1 MMSALAL
8 VAAFLYNLGV
18 VLEKRALR
26 GLPPVTAA
34 HPGRLLWTLAGSV
47 GWLAGFGLIGAGL
60 VLQGVVLAHLPF
72 SIAQPL
78 QASGVVVT
86 VVLSR
91 LLLGE
96 RPGREELAWLG
107 TVAVA
112 VVLLGLSGGD
122 PAGTSCDGAALLAVG
137 IPACGVAIW
146 LYARSHSAFGLGL
159 SAGLLYGVAGLALKG
174 ASTSLAGQP
183 WYLWPSLALA
193 SPYAWGV
200 IVCSAMGMI
209 LFQSA
214 LQRCPASIVVPVSN
228 LTGTAFTIV
237 AGSVLYREHLPSDP
251 RLLALRV
258 GGSVIAIGAALA
270 LARVP
275 RQAETTLR

>member
-91 LLLGE
+91 LLLAERRTGE
-96 RPGREELAWLG
+96 AQNRRDPGPWRFNRRGSNGRRPG
-107 TVAVA
+107 
-112 VVLLGLSGGD
+112 
-122 PAGTSCDGAALLAVG
+122 PA
-137 IPACGVAIW
+137 
-146 LYARSHSAFGLGL
+146 
-159 SAGLLYGVAGLALKG
+159 
-174 ASTSLAGQP
+174 
-183 WYLWPSLALA
+183 
-193 SPYAWGV
+193 
-200 IVCSAMGMI
+200 
-209 LFQSA
+209 
-214 LQRCPASIVVPVSN
+214 
-228 LTGTAFTIV
+228 
-237 AGSVLYREHLPSDP
+237 
-251 RLLALRV
+251 
-258 GGSVIAIGAALA
+258 
-270 LARVP
+270 
-275 RQAETTLR
+275 